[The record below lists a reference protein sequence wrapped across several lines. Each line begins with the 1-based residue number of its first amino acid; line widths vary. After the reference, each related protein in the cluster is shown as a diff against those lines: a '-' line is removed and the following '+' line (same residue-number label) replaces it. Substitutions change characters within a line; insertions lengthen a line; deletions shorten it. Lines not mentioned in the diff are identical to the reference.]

1 MRTHSRLGFTLVE
14 LLVVIAIIGVL
25 IALLLP
31 AVQQAREAARRMS
44 CSNNLKQIGIAMHT
58 YHDTHLKFPPGYFQ
72 TLGYDVRPYNTSGHQ
87 FRYCYARS
95 ILPYMEQQALWEQL
109 DAGQKINKGSW
120 EIDAA
125 RTVVQGYMCPS
136 DGAGPKVSKE
146 GFGGNYLGV
155 HGNSRYYDS
164 GGNADERMNG
174 MFFALSKVRMG
185 DVTDGTSHT
194 LLVSEINLIPEGGVD
209 ASVTDR
215 RGMYNMCYT
224 GNATISANVT
234 PNSPTPDV
242 QEAGRFVN
250 NDQYAPAVSA
260 GGGGV
265 YATYARSHHPG
276 GVQALKVDGSVSFVA
291 ETIDSVIWRAAATR
305 DGGEVTA
312 GLQ

>member
-1 MRTHSRLGFTLVE
+1 MRSRTSRGFTLVE

-44 CSNNLKQIGIAMHT
+44 CSSNLKQIGIAMHT
-58 YHDTHLKFPPGYFQ
+58 YHDSVLSFPPGYFQ

-87 FRYCYARS
+87 FRYCYARC
-95 ILPYMEQQALWEQL
+95 ILPYLEQNALWELL
-109 DAGQKINKGSW
+109 DAGEKINQPSW
-120 EIDAA
+120 VIPAV
-125 RTVVQGYMCPS
+125 TTIVPGYMCPS

-155 HGNSRYYDS
+155 HGNTRYYDQ
-164 GGNADERMNG
+164 GWNADENMNG
-174 MFFALSKVRMG
+174 MFFALSKVRMA
-185 DVTDGTSHT
+185 DVIDGTSHT
-194 LLVSEINLIPEGGVD
+194 LMVSEINLIPEGGIT

-224 GNATISANVT
+224 GNATISAYVT

-250 NDQYAPAVSA
+250 NDQFAPAVSA
-260 GGGGV
+260 GSGGV

-276 GVQALKVDGSVSFVA
+276 GVQALRVDGSVSFAPDTV
-291 ETIDSVIWRAAATR
+291 DSVIWQAAGTR
-305 DGGEVTA
+305 GGGEVTA
-312 GLQ
+312 DW

>member
-1 MRTHSRLGFTLVE
+1 MKLESRRGFTLVE

-58 YHDTHLKFPPGYFQ
+58 YHDTMLTFPPGYFQ

-87 FRYCYARS
+87 FRYCYARC
-95 ILPYMEQQALWEQL
+95 ILPFLEQDALWQKL
-109 DAGQKINKGSW
+109 DAGQKINQPSW
-120 EIDAA
+120 VIPEVTTI
-125 RTVVQGYMCPS
+125 VPGYMCPS

-155 HGNSRYYDS
+155 HGNTRYYDQA
-164 GGNADERMNG
+164 GNADERMNG
-174 MFFALSKVRMG
+174 MFFALSKVRIA
-185 DVTDGTSHT
+185 DVLDGTSHT
-194 LLVSEINLIPEGGVD
+194 LMVSEINLLPEGGVN

-224 GNATISANVT
+224 GNATISTYVT
-234 PNSPTPDV
+234 PNSATPDV

-250 NDQYAPAVSA
+250 NEQFAPAVSA
-260 GGGGV
+260 GSGGV

-276 GVQALKVDGSVSFVA
+276 GVQTLRVDGSVSFA
-291 ETIDSVIWRAAATR
+291 PETIDSVAWQAAGTRA
-305 DGGEVTA
+305 GGEVTVEW
-312 GLQ
+312 